1 MTGTRSEKVSFEGG
15 SGDSLAARLDEP
27 AGVPRAYALFAHCF
41 TCGKDIRAAR
51 NIARGLV
58 DRDIGVLR
66 FDFTGLGHSEG
77 EFANTDFSS
86 NIEDL
91 VRAADWLRV
100 NRQAPALVIGHSLGG
115 AAVLAAAPRMPEARA
130 VATIGAPAE
139 PADLRHLFPDT
150 AAAIEAS
157 GDAEVAIGGRT
168 FRLRKA
174 FLDDIASHRLAP
186 LIADL
191 GRPLLV
197 LHSPRDAVVDIDN
210 AAQIFMAAK
219 HPKSFVSL
227 DDADH
232 PLSRAEDADYTAG
245 VVAAWVSRYVPA
257 AAPDP
262 AFAADQGEVV
272 VFETGEGRL
281 QQAILAGP
289 HRLIADEPKALG
301 GDDTGPTPYG
311 LLLAAL
317 GACTTMTL

>member
-1 MTGTRSEKVSFEGG
+1 M
-15 SGDSLAARLDEP
+15 
-27 AGVPRAYALFAHCF
+27 
-41 TCGKDIRAAR
+41 
-51 NIARGLV
+51 
-58 DRDIGVLR
+58 
-66 FDFTGLGHSEG
+66 
-77 EFANTDFSS
+77 
-86 NIEDL
+86 
-91 VRAADWLRV
+91 
-100 NRQAPALVIGHSLGG
+100 
-115 AAVLAAAPRMPEARA
+115 
-130 VATIGAPAE
+130 ATIGAPAE

-197 LHSPRDAVVDIDN
+197 LHSPRDAVVDTDN
-210 AAQIFMAAK
+210 AAQTFMAAK

-232 PLSRAEDADYTAG
+232 LLSRVEDADYTAG
-245 VVAAWVSRYVPA
+245 VVAAWASRYVPA

-317 GACTTMTL
+317 GACTTMTLRLYVERKGLALRRASIRLRHARIHAEDCTDCETRIGKIDDIESEPTLEGDLDDTARERLLEIADRCPVHRTLHAEVRVRTPLVSPTAGGG